1 MLLHTILDFP
11 LFLPIC
17 QNSNSHRAN
26 YRYPK
31 PYAGRQVTTLLCLCD
46 VIKICQIS
54 GNSRS
59 IFNIYKM
66 QNSMMSKKKNQLDIV
81 M

>member
-26 YRYPK
+26 YRYPTAVRRK
-31 PYAGRQVTTLLCLCD
+31 TSH
-46 VIKICQIS
+46 VIKICRIS

-59 IFNIYKM
+59 IFNMYKM
-66 QNSMMSKKKNQLDIV
+66 QNSMVSKNKNQLDIV